1 MKLLGMGLQAIV
13 YPRKVF
19 LKYLPP
25 LLPLE
30 GPEICLHDRSIP
42 IEILTKQHFTL
53 IFSYHLLFSLP
64 LVPKINFLL
73 FE

>member
-1 MKLLGMGLQAIV
+1 MSREGI
-13 YPRKVF
+13 
-19 LKYLPP
+19 LKYPSPL

-30 GPEICLHDRSIP
+30 GPEICLNDMSIP

-53 IFSYHLLFSLP
+53 IFSYQLLCSLP
-64 LVPKINFLL
+64 LVLKIQFLL

>member
-1 MKLLGMGLQAIV
+1 MSREGI
-13 YPRKVF
+13 

-30 GPEICLHDRSIP
+30 GLEIDLHDRSIP

-53 IFSYHLLFSLP
+53 IFSYQFLFLA
-64 LVPKINFLL
+64 LALKTQFQL
-73 FE
+73 FEQNFKTYK